1 MCKVD
6 FWEISKY
13 KRHLNSKKHK
23 AQLARLKPIN
33 DTPYPVPEM
42 AGQKNIF
49 WASKKLESLAQMA

>member
-1 MCKVD
+1 
-6 FWEISKY
+6 
-13 KRHLNSKKHK
+13 
-23 AQLARLKPIN
+23 LARLKPIN